1 MNTFQNSTNEAS
13 KTDLS
18 QPEQAMMRDVRDF
31 FLTDSCAQIIGSMN
45 ALVEAFLFSED
56 LENVTPE
63 MRIDIANQLRAVT
76 LLSRLNESN
85 RRITA

>member
-1 MNTFQNSTNEAS
+1 
-13 KTDLS
+13 
-18 QPEQAMMRDVRDF
+18 MMRDVRDF

>member
-1 MNTFQNSTNEAS
+1 
-13 KTDLS
+13 
-18 QPEQAMMRDVRDF
+18 MRDVRDF

-45 ALVEAFLFSED
+45 ALVESFLFSED

>member
-1 MNTFQNSTNEAS
+1 MNTFQNSTDKTS

-18 QPEQAMMRDVRDF
+18 PSEQAMMQDVRNF

-56 LENVTPE
+56 LETVTPE

-76 LLSRLNESN
+76 LLSKLNESN
-85 RRITA
+85 RRASC